1 MKTALCLLAVGLA
14 VGLALDLRKL
24 ETRNTTFI
32 QEYRAFEPPR
42 SGKPKDTSGA
52 GSRLLESRR
61 VVANKVIFEH
71 KIIQ

>member
-1 MKTALCLLAVGLA
+1 LKTAFCLLA

-32 QEYRAFEPPR
+32 QEHRAFEPPK

-52 GSRLLESRR
+52 GSRFLQSRR
-61 VVANKVIFEH
+61 VVANKVIFEPT
-71 KIIQ
+71 IIQ